1 MSTFFLMT
9 NGLLAAAALTVPV
22 LLPRPDA
29 PVLVMVAP
37 AGGPAE
43 AMRVVAAAGGVLLD
57 GTRFGP
63 LVIAAGDGPGFATR
77 LYAAGA
83 VLVTAS
89 PVRPGCSSS
98 LPGTFR

>member
-1 MSTFFLMT
+1 MSTSLLLV
-9 NGLLAAAALTVPV
+9 NGILAAAALSVPV

-29 PVLVMVAP
+29 PVLVLVAP
-37 AGGPAE
+37 SGGPAE

-57 GTRFGP
+57 GTRFDP
-63 LVIAAGDGPGFATR
+63 VVIAAGDGPGFASR

-89 PVRPGCSSS
+89 PVRPGCSNPLSETS
-98 LPGTFR
+98 R